1 MTILEDLFLA
11 IAMPFIDNIRVK
23 GPYIN
28 YSRKLKLPRICR
40 FVFKHLQNLNKALK
54 QIKRA
59 RAFIRLKSQFCY
71 DSISIIS
78 FVCSFRR
85 RSPTI
90 IKVSKIL
97 D

>member
-1 MTILEDLFLA
+1 ML
-11 IAMPFIDNIRVK
+11 FIDNIKVK
-23 GPYIN
+23 GLYIN

-71 DSISIIS
+71 DGMGIVG
-78 FVCSFRR
+78 FVCGFGG
-85 RSPTI
+85 RSPTTA
-90 IKVSKIL
+90 KVSKIL